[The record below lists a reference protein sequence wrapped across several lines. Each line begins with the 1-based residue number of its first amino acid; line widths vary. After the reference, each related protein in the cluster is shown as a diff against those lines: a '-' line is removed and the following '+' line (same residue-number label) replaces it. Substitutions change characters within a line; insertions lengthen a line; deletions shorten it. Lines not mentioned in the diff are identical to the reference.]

1 MMKTT
6 MVIQDTLND
15 NVVVNRNEDHICF
28 DENVCRQLKKTW
40 RRNSFSKGFQIYNGD
55 KS

>member
-1 MMKTT
+1 MMMKTT

-28 DENVCRQLKKTW
+28 DENVCRQLKK
-40 RRNSFSKGFQIYNGD
+40 NMEKKQFLQGLSNI
-55 KS
+55 